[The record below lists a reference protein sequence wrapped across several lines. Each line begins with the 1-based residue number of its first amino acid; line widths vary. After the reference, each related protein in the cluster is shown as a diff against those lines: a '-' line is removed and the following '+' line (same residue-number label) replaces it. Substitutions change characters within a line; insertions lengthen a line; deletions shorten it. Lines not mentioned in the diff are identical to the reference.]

1 MVEGKLSAAVA
12 ALKVHERK
20 LINAAY
26 LTQQAKERER
36 ASVSR
41 MLKAEA
47 ACLQLSSRLQCLLDE
62 QEASDRAAQIAKIK
76 KRASN
81 LKQQLEKA
89 ESQVRLLRSSPTLKH
104 PVAGLHERRNLEKW
118 EKRLEALQKTYK
130 MEIALL
136 SNLEHIEAQ
145 LCKLWDACNT
155 GIISEVEA
163 CIRQ

>member
-1 MVEGKLSAAVA
+1 MEDKLRAAVA

-20 LINAAY
+20 LINAAH

-41 MLKAEA
+41 TLKAEA

-76 KRASN
+76 KKAIN
-81 LKQQLEKA
+81 QKQQLEKA
-89 ESQVRLLRSSPTLKH
+89 ENQVRLLQSSPTLKH
-104 PVAGLHERRNLEKW
+104 PVAGLNERRNLEKW
-118 EKRLEALQKTYK
+118 EKRLQALQKTHK
-130 MEIALL
+130 IEISLL

-145 LCKLWDACNT
+145 LCKLWYACST
-155 GIISEVEA
+155 GIISDVEA
-163 CIRQ
+163 SIRQ